1 MFDFDPDDDTTTC
14 DHGSAIDLP
23 WFVVG
28 VCAAIVMAICGAAE
42 CAIRAA
48 RRMTDRWRAA
58 AGTRLIDA
66 GVRIAPLPPR
76 REARPDV
83 GAALTRLDA
92 AGWLALV
99 AHFRLP
105 GDWIAAAGT
114 IAQYVGRPD
123 LAPDGWREREG
134 DVILRPPWG
143 PSRVAGGLT

>member
-76 REARPDV
+76 RDARPDA
-83 GAALTRLDA
+83 GAALARARA
-92 AGWLALV
+92 AGRRNGKAKGE
-99 AHFRLP
+99 P
-105 GDWIAAAGT
+105 I
-114 IAQYVGRPD
+114 
-123 LAPDGWREREG
+123 
-134 DVILRPPWG
+134 
-143 PSRVAGGLT
+143 